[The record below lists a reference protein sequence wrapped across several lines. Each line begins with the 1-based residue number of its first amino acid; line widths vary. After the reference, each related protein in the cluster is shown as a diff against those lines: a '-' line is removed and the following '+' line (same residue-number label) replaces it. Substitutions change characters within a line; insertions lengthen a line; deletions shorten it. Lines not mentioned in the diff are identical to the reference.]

1 MTTDGGALTA
11 GLRSVLIRDA
21 REDELGAVSAL
32 MQAAYVPYFEDV
44 PAEQHDVIDGY
55 LQDIGDVW
63 SRLGDAELI
72 VAEDDGRPVG
82 AVTFFPDGTRAENGG
97 WPHGW
102 AGIRLLA
109 VVPQARRRG
118 IGRALTEE
126 CLRRARVKGVPAV
139 GLHTTDFMAVA
150 KGMYE
155 RMGFERV
162 PEHDFHPDS
171 GTHVIAYRLP
181 LEPG

>member
-1 MTTDGGALTA
+1 MAIDRGSAAA

-21 REDELGAVSAL
+21 REEDLGAASAL
-32 MQAAYVPYFEDV
+32 MRAAYAPYFEDV
-44 PAEQHDVIDGY
+44 PPEHREVIDGY

-63 SRLGDAELI
+63 SRLPDAELI
-72 VAEDDGRPVG
+72 LAEEDGRVLG

-97 WPHGW
+97 WPQGW
-102 AGIRLLA
+102 SGIRLLA
-109 VVPQARRRG
+109 VLPEARRRG

-126 CLRRARVKGVPAV
+126 CLRRARAIGSSAM
-139 GLHTTDFMAVA
+139 GLHTTEFMAVA

-162 PEHDFHPDS
+162 PEHDFHPGS
-171 GTHVIAYRLP
+171 GTHVIAYRLA
-181 LEPG
+181 L